1 MVLTKSA
8 GGAAAGGGVSV
19 AGGAGGAAA
28 GGGVSV
34 AGGAVAGGAVAGG
47 VSVAGGA
54 VAGGVS
60 VAGGGACVSP
70 PPALSSA
77 PLAVGANIPRIRI
90 TVTKIGKIIIAIG
103 LCTMSCKNDY
113 NLIKLV
119 PRE

>member
-1 MVLTKSA
+1 MLLTKSALLSLLAAPCVSVA

-19 AGGAGGAAA
+19 AGGAAA

-34 AGGAVAGGAVAGG
+34 AGGAAAG
-47 VSVAGGA
+47 
-54 VAGGVS
+54 GGVS

-77 PLAVGANIPRIRI
+77 PLAVAADNMPRIRI
-90 TVTKIGKIIIAIG
+90 LATKIGKIIIAIG
-103 LCTMSCKNDY
+103 LCTISCKNDY

>member
-1 MVLTKSA
+1 MLLTKSALLSLLAAPCVSVA

-19 AGGAGGAAA
+19 AGGAAA

-34 AGGAVAGGAVAGG
+34 AGGAAAG
-47 VSVAGGA
+47 
-54 VAGGVS
+54 GGVS

-70 PPALSSA
+70 PLALSSA
-77 PLAVGANIPRIRI
+77 PLAVGANIPKIRI
-90 TVTKIGKIIIAIG
+90 LAIKIGKIIIAIG
-103 LCTMSCKNDY
+103 LCTISCKNDY